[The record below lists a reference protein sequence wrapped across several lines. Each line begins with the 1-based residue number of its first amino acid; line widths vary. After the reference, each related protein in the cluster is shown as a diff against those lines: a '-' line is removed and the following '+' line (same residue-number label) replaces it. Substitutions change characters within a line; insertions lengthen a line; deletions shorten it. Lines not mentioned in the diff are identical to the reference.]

1 MSQSNDD
8 ILINLMAECSDQIMA
23 GAPLAS
29 CLARYP
35 EHAIALEPLLQTVMD
50 VRQFRAVPARA
61 AAVAAQ
67 SRAEFIAAVRDLAPA
82 QRSAAPAPWSQQWAA
97 WWQKLRAGFTGPAKG
112 WSQPRTMPMGLAFAL
127 LAFILAGVLATGAIS
142 ASAKALPGDFLYPI
156 KLASENA
163 WVLMTRDPAARENV
177 LAEIADRRVE
187 EALTI
192 VRIGRPAV
200 ALVLEGVIE
209 EIHAQTWVVS
219 GQTVTLT
226 AETRVEGQPVIG
238 SRVEGHMDA
247 PGDGRLL
254 LTDAKITST
263 VVPIDRPAA
272 APAAATRPTPTS
284 TPEPLAGGEAV
295 AAPAFPTQ
303 AHSEPMDRPSLTP
316 SATPTRTP
324 TSTRTRMP
332 TKTPK
337 PTRQA
342 TPTPIVSLTPPRDA
356 LKQTYYG
363 WVKAIS
369 ADHWTIGDITV
380 DVDGSTQYLNNPG
393 LGWEVQVNM
402 LVRSDGSYLAL
413 QIIGLRAPE
422 ATAEPLEFTGAI
434 TAIEA
439 PWWSIGPYRVKV
451 DAETRLENDPQV
463 GDRAHVRAER
473 GQGGEIRALQITAL
487 LYVERQ
493 FEGVV
498 SAYDGEMIVV
508 DGRTLIIDGNT
519 EIIGEVVVGAAVE
532 VAAWEMPDGQ
542 LVARVIMVVSGP
554 TATASPTATSAP
566 TPTSTGTPT
575 PTLTA
580 SPTPTGTSTPIPTIT
595 ATPT

>member
-1 MSQSNDD
+1 MSQSNND
-8 ILINLMAECSDQIMA
+8 ILINLMAECSDQIMS
-23 GAPLAS
+23 GATLAS
-29 CLARYP
+29 CLAQYP
-35 EHAIALEPLLQTVMD
+35 EHAVALEPLLQTVIE
-50 VRQFRAVPARA
+50 VRQFRAVPVRS

-67 SRAEFIAAVRDLAPA
+67 SRAEFIAAVRDLAPV
-82 QRSAAPAPWSQQWAA
+82 QRSSAPVPWPQRLAT
-97 WWQKLRAGFTGPAKG
+97 WWQRLLAGFTGPAKG
-112 WSQPRTMPMGLAFAL
+112 WNQPRTMPMGLAFAL
-127 LAFILAGVLATGAIS
+127 LAVILTGVLATGAIS
-142 ASAKALPGDFLYPI
+142 ASARALPGDFLYPI
-156 KLASENA
+156 KMASENA
-163 WVLMTRDPAARENV
+163 WVLLTRDPAARADV

-192 VRIGRPAV
+192 VRIGRPA
-200 ALVLEGVIE
+200 ADLILEGVIE
-209 EIHAQTWVVS
+209 EIREQVWVVS

-226 AETRVEGQPVIG
+226 AETRVEGQPVVG
-238 SRVEGHMDA
+238 ARVQGRMDA

-254 LTDAKITST
+254 LTYAKITPP
-263 VVPIDRPAA
+263 VVPTVPPAA
-272 APAAATRPTPTS
+272 TTHPAPTQTPAQPS
-284 TPEPLAGGEAV
+284 AGGESV

-303 AHSEPMDRPSLTP
+303 AYSEPVDRPSLTP
-316 SATPTRTP
+316 SATPTNTPTNTP

-369 ADHWTIGDITV
+369 ADRWTIGDITV
-380 DVDGSTQYLNNPG
+380 NVDGGTQYLNNPG

-402 LVRSDGSYLAL
+402 LVRADGSYLAL

-422 ATAEPLEFTGAI
+422 APAEPLEFTGTI

-439 PWWSIGPYRVKV
+439 PWWSIGLYRVKV
-451 DAETRLENDPQV
+451 DTGTQLENDPQV

-498 SAYDGEMIVV
+498 LAYGGDTIVV
-508 DGRTLIIDGNT
+508 DGYTLIIDGNT
-519 EIIGEVVVGAAVE
+519 QIIGQVVVGATVE
-532 VAAWEMPDGQ
+532 VAAWEMSDGQ
-542 LVARVIMVVSGP
+542 LVARVIMVVVP
-554 TATASPTATSAP
+554 EPIATASPTATS
-566 TPTSTGTPT
+566 TPT
-575 PTLTA
+575 
-580 SPTPTGTSTPIPTIT
+580 PTIT
-595 ATPT
+595 ATPIQIASVK

>member
-8 ILINLMAECSDQIMA
+8 ILINLMAECSDQIMT
-23 GAPLAS
+23 GATIAS
-29 CLARYP
+29 CLARHP
-35 EHAIALEPLLQTVMD
+35 EHAVDLEPLLQTVSD
-50 VRQFRAVPARA
+50 VRQFHAVPARA

-67 SRAEFIAAVRDLAPA
+67 SRAEFIAAARELAPA
-82 QRSAAPAPWSQQWAA
+82 QRSAAPVPWPQRLAT
-97 WWQKLRAGFTGPAKG
+97 WWQKLLAGSAKPARG

-142 ASAKALPGDFLYPI
+142 ASARALPGDFLYPI
-156 KLASENA
+156 KMASENA
-163 WVLMTRDPAARENV
+163 WVLITRDLAARADV

-192 VRIGRPAV
+192 VRIGRPA
-200 ALVLEGVIE
+200 ADLILEGVLE
-209 EIHAQTWVVS
+209 QIHEPTWVVS

-238 SRVEGHMDA
+238 ARVQGRMDA

-254 LTDAKITST
+254 LTYAKITPDVMIPS
-263 VVPIDRPAA
+263 VPAAA
-272 APAAATRPTPTS
+272 APAAATRPAPTPT
-284 TPEPLAGGEAV
+284 PAQPLDGGESV

-303 AHSEPMDRPSLTP
+303 AHSEPVDRPSLTP
-316 SATPTRTP
+316 SATPTSTP

-380 DVDGSTQYLNNPG
+380 NVDGSTQYLNTPG

-402 LVRSDGSYLAL
+402 LVRTDGSYLAL

-422 ATAEPLEFTGAI
+422 ATAEPLEFTGTI

-451 DAETRLENDPQV
+451 DAETRLENDPQI
-463 GDRAHVRAER
+463 GDRAYVRAER

-498 SAYDGEMIVV
+498 SAYGGGTIIV
-508 DGRTLIIDGNT
+508 DGHTLIIDGNT
-519 EIIGEVVVGAAVE
+519 QIIGQIVIGVTVE

-542 LVARVIMVVSGP
+542 LVARVIMVVTVEPTSTGTP
-554 TATASPTATSAP
+554 TPTFTATP

-575 PTLTA
+575 PTSTGT
-580 SPTPTGTSTPIPTIT
+580 PTPTST
-595 ATPT
+595 ATPM